1 MSFYIFTLFR
11 ILWFKYYTTAKFQNV
26 DDIFTQCCFL
36 KVLNSYNH
44 RSIFFSLTVHRVFFC
59 SSTST
64 RILSDYIYTNAS
76 RKNQTKFQPCLC
88 HDRIFFIMVVEARPQ
103 CRFKWLN
110 SLFQLL
116 IWCKDTIIDVSRTNS
131 WHVCEGFSSDDWC
144 IIISNTHSLP

>member
-1 MSFYIFTLFR
+1 MSFYILPFSGFYGLSIIQLRNFKTLMIFSH
-11 ILWFKYYTTAKFQNV
+11 NV
-26 DDIFTQCCFL
+26 VFL
-36 KVLNSYNH
+36 KCWIH
-44 RSIFFSLTVHRVFFC
+44 TTIDQFFSHWQFIGVFFR

-64 RILSDYIYTNAS
+64 RILGDYIYTNAS

-116 IWCKDTIIDVSRTNS
+116 IWCKDTIINVSWTNS